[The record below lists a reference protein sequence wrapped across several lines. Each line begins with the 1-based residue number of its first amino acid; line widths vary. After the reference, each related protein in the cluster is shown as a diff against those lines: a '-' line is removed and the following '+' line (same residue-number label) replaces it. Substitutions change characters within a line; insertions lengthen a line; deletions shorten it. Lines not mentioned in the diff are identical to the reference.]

1 MNVAVIGQGFVGLSL
16 SVFLASKKIN
26 VFGVEINH
34 AGLLIASTDDELII
48 TGSVSLFFTL

>member
-26 VFGVEINH
+26 VFGVEINQEK
-34 AGLLIASTDDELII
+34 LLILQSGKPTFLNQN
-48 TGSVSLFFTL
+48 